1 MNFAHMKFLHKPF
14 LAKAKDKIEVSF
26 DKPTKVLL
34 LESSEFSR
42 YKKGLTYRYRGGL
55 SKESPTSFIV
65 PFDGT
70 WHAVIEKG
78 TFNNPL
84 DVSGNAKL
92 IPHRYD
98 TLNGSE
104 QTGTEKRSVE
114 EYDDT
119 LD

>member
-1 MNFAHMKFLHKPF
+1 MKFLHKPF

-26 DKPTKVLL
+26 DRPTKILL
-34 LESSEFSR
+34 LESSQFSR
-42 YKKGLTYRYRGGL
+42 YKKGLTYQYRGGME
-55 SKESPTSFIV
+55 KKSPVSFTV
-65 PFDGT
+65 PFEGT

-78 TFNNPL
+78 TYNYPL
-84 DVSGNAKL
+84 EVSGNATL

-104 QTGTEKRSVE
+104 QTGTAKRPVE

>member
-1 MNFAHMKFLHKPF
+1 MKFLHKPF
-14 LAKAKDKIEVSF
+14 QAKAKDKIEVSF

-34 LESSEFSR
+34 LESSQFLK
-42 YKKGLTYRYRGGL
+42 YKKGVTYRYRGG
-55 SKESPTSFIV
+55 KAEKSPVSFTI
-65 PFDGT
+65 PFEGI

-78 TFNNPL
+78 TYHQPL
-84 DVSGNAKL
+84 EVSGNATL

>member
-1 MNFAHMKFLHKPF
+1 MKFLHKPF
-14 LAKAKDKIEVSF
+14 LAKSKDVIEVSF

-34 LESSEFSR
+34 LESSQFSR
-42 YKKGLTYRYRGGL
+42 YKKGQTYQYRGG
-55 SKESPTSFIV
+55 KAERSPVSFVV
-65 PFDGT
+65 PFDAT

-78 TFNNPL
+78 SFNHPL
-84 DVSGNAKL
+84 DVTGNAVL